1 MPAIIILAAIGTLS
15 CKVQPFSIPFLSTPA
30 SQILDEDEN
39 ETGTIQSWQ
48 VRAPDVEEL
57 TGTFTYSND
66 FWPEAYAYE
75 HAVMLLDMHGFVERD
90 FEWEVPVESQV
101 IGMVDLDAENNSA
114 TYRLQLPVKP
124 RGILND
130 VDQDGQKDSGVQI
143 FAVEYAP
150 NIAQDP
156 FYRGDDRYKGWPGY
170 LASVIIDREN
180 QDEVNGGRLLIWA
193 ADADQQFPSGFGADG
208 LLFTADDPQASVPA
222 GYSVVDLDQE
232 PFLFLQ
238 DASVELTLYEP
249 ADAAVKDF
257 SDQKYSQAFDSM
269 FEIVKKEYAFNGIEG
284 KQPDWE
290 VLYQEISP
298 KVQQAEK
305 DKSAEDFYLAL
316 HEFIMNFKDGHVGL
330 DGGEIG
336 SQFYSSVISSGY
348 GFAIRELDDGKVIV
362 VYVSP
367 DSAADMPGIKE
378 GTEIT
383 AFNGEPI
390 GTAIGKTS
398 VLEPQSTDFAM
409 RYQQARYLLRAPL
422 GTTAAITYL
431 DPASGESREAI
442 LEAVEEYTS
451 FSATSLFN
459 AYDPNVLP
467 VEYQILDS
475 GIGYVRVN
483 SNYDDL
489 NLIKRLFERALI
501 IFEQNQVEGII
512 IDMRLNFGGSP
523 LDLAGFLTEDK
534 IPLGQLEYY
543 SDQSG
548 EFEADGPPSKLLPST
563 RQFSFPKMAL
573 LVDQSCYSACE
584 IEAYAFSQVRGME
597 VFGMYPT
604 AGVEAE
610 TARGQFLLPEDF
622 SLTIPTGRFTLPDGS
637 IFLEGVGVQPTV
649 RIPIDEETVLS
660 EEDLVLQEAEAYIL
674 K

>member
-1 MPAIIILAAIGTLS
+1 MLN
-15 CKVQPFSIPFLSTPA
+15 
-30 SQILDEDEN
+30 LD
-39 ETGTIQSWQ
+39 
-48 VRAPDVEEL
+48 L
-57 TGTFTYSND
+57 
-66 FWPEAYAYE
+66 
-75 HAVMLLDMHGFVERD
+75 
-90 FEWEVPVESQV
+90 
-101 IGMVDLDAENNSA
+101 ENNSGS
-114 TYRLQLPVKP
+114 YRLQLPVKP
-124 RGILND
+124 RGTFND
-130 VDQDGQKDSGVQI
+130 VDQDGKKDGGVQI

-156 FYRGDDRYKGWPGY
+156 FYQGDDRYKGWPGY

-193 ADADQQFPSGFGADG
+193 PDEDQQFPSGFGADG
-208 LLFTADDPQASVPA
+208 LLFTPDDPQAGVPA
-222 GYSVVDLDQE
+222 GYTVVDLDQE

-284 KQPDWE
+284 KQPEWDK
-290 VLYQEISP
+290 LYQEIFP

-305 DKSAEDFYLAL
+305 DKSAEDFYMAL
-316 HEFIMNFKDGHVGL
+316 HEFTMNFKDGHVGL

-336 SQFYSSVISSGY
+336 NQYTAGVISTGY
-348 GFAIRELDDGKVIV
+348 GFAIRELDDGKVIA

-367 DSAADMPGIKE
+367 DSAADMFGIQE

-383 AFNGEPI
+383 EFNGEPI
-390 GTAIGKTS
+390 GTAIGNTS
-398 VLEPQSTDFAM
+398 VLEPQSTDFAL

-422 GTTAAITYL
+422 GTTATVTFL
-431 DPASGESREAI
+431 DPGSGESVEVP
-442 LEAVEEYTS
+442 LKAVDEYTS

-489 NLIKRLFERALI
+489 NLIKRLFERALFT
-501 IFEQNQVEGII
+501 FEQNQVAGII

-523 LDLAGFLTEDK
+523 MDLAGFLTEEK

-543 SDQSG
+543 SDQT
-548 EFEADGPPSKLLPST
+548 ENFEADGPPSTLLPST
-563 RQFSFPKMAL
+563 RQFRFPKMAL

-610 TARGQFLLPEDF
+610 TARGNFLLPEDF

>member
-1 MPAIIILAAIGTLS
+1 MNNLKKPFMPAIIILAAVGLLS
-15 CKVQPFSIPFLSTPA
+15 CKTQPFSIPFLSTPI
-30 SQILDEDEN
+30 SQIFEEVEN
-39 ETGTIQSWQ
+39 ESGTIQPWQ
-48 VRAPDVEEL
+48 VKSSGVEEL
-57 TGTFTYSND
+57 TGTFTYSNE
-66 FWPEAYAYE
+66 FYPEVYAYE
-75 HAVMLLDMHGFVERD
+75 QAVMLLDMHGFVQRD
-90 FEWEVPVESQV
+90 FEWEVPAESQV
-101 IGMVDLDAENNSA
+101 IGMVDLNADNNSA
-114 TYRLQLPVKP
+114 AYQLQLPVKP
-124 RGILND
+124 RGTFND
-130 VDQDGQKDSGVQI
+130 VDQDGKKDSGVQI

-180 QDEVNGGRLLIWA
+180 KDEVIGGRLIIWA
-193 ADADQQFPSGFGADG
+193 PDAEQQFPSGFGADG
-208 LLFTADDPQASVPA
+208 LLFTADDPVTEVPA
-222 GYSVVDLDQE
+222 GYSVVDLDQD
-232 PFLFLQ
+232 PFQFVQ
-238 DASVELTLYEP
+238 KPSVEVTLYEP

-257 SDQKYSQAFDSM
+257 SDQKYTQAFNSM

-284 KQPDWE
+284 KQPDWDS
-290 VLYQEISP
+290 VYAEIFP

-330 DGGEIG
+330 DGGDIG
-336 SQFYSSVISSGY
+336 DAYTASVISSGY

-367 DSAADMPGIKE
+367 GSAPDMLGINE

-390 GTAIGKTS
+390 GTAIGNTP
-398 VLEPQSTDFAM
+398 VLEPQSTDFAL
-409 RYQQARYLLRAPL
+409 RYQQARYLLRAPI
-422 GTTAAITYL
+422 GTPATVEYL
-431 DPASGESREAI
+431 DPAGGKTEEVPLES
-442 LEAVEEYTS
+442 VDEYTS
-451 FSATSLFN
+451 FAATSIFTG
-459 AYDPNVLP
+459 YDPNVLP
-467 VEYQILDS
+467 VEFQILDS

-489 NLIKRLFERALI
+489 DLIKRLFERALFT
-501 IFEQNQVEGII
+501 FEQNQVPGII

-523 LDLAGFLTEDK
+523 LDLAGYLTEKK

-543 SDQSG
+543 SDQTG
-548 EFEADGPPSKLLPST
+548 KFEPDGPPNKLQPST

-573 LVDQSCYSACE
+573 LVDQSCFSACE
-584 IEAYAFSQVRGME
+584 IEAYAFSQVPGME

-610 TARGQFLLPEDF
+610 TARGQFTLPEGF

-637 IFLEGVGVQPTV
+637 IFLEGVGVPADHPHPD
-649 RIPIDEETVLS
+649 R
-660 EEDLVLQEAEAYIL
+660 
-674 K
+674 